1 MAELLVPKLNNND
14 TEYVL
19 TDWLVPDG
27 TDVAVGDPVAVVETS
42 KAAEELE
49 ATSPGTLRHALAA
62 GAVCRPG
69 ERLAVIDDSEEPA
82 PGALPGGAAPAGVP
96 VAGPGGVSSGVAGAD
111 AVRGPAVAVGVA
123 PASGS
128 GVGAGAVP
136 ALRGG
141 GDGGGGVPEAAGAVP
156 GGSGAD
162 QLVTRPAQQ
171 LMDELGVSA
180 AEVAALGRAVVRR
193 EHVAALRPG
202 AVVPGGTSVGSP
214 GPAAPAG
221 AARTA
226 GTGAPSGAS
235 AAPPGPVPAVTA
247 ATGLAPAGGG
257 GLGAPGPAADAPGV
271 TRVALPRVQR
281 GVARAVE
288 ISHRTIPAAYTVV
301 RMDLGPALAYAKR
314 VTREVRRPV
323 GAGELFVREVALLHA
338 EFPRFFAS
346 VEGSTALL
354 ADAPHIGV
362 TVDLGEGLFVPCV
375 RDAAGLSIGEIA
387 TRLMTFRLAA
397 TTGSFRERDLTG
409 ANFTVTL
416 HTDADVVLA
425 VPFVLPGTVCALAVT
440 APGDGSPANIGLAY
454 DHRLI
459 NGREATLFLHALK
472 NSMERLA

>member
-19 TDWLVPDG
+19 TDWLVDDG
-27 TDVAVGDPVAVVETS
+27 TPVSAGDPVAVVETS

-49 ATSPGTLRHALAA
+49 ATATGALRHALAA

-69 ERLAVIDDSEEPA
+69 ERIAAIDDGTQTA
-82 PGALPGGAAPAGVP
+82 P
-96 VAGPGGVSSGVAGAD
+96 
-111 AVRGPAVAVGVA
+111 
-123 PASGS
+123 
-128 GVGAGAVP
+128 VP
-136 ALRGG
+136 AAA
-141 GDGGGGVPEAAGAVP
+141 AAGAA
-156 GGSGAD
+156 G

-171 LMDELGVSA
+171 LIDELGITA
-180 AEVAALGRAVVRR
+180 AEVEALGRAVVRR

-202 AVVPGGTSVGSP
+202 
-214 GPAAPAG
+214 G
-221 AARTA
+221 AA
-226 GTGAPSGAS
+226 
-235 AAPPGPVPAVTA
+235 VN
-247 ATGLAPAGGG
+247 APAGGG
-257 GLGAPGPAADAPGV
+257 AAASVGAPAAVPGITPAPAVSAPAAAAPGALASPASGPGADVPGV
-271 TRVALPRVQR
+271 TRAELPRVQR
-281 GVARAVE
+281 GVARAVD

-338 EFPRFFAS
+338 DFPRFFGC

-375 RDAAGLSIGEIA
+375 RDAAQLSIGEIA
-387 TRLMTFRLAA
+387 TRLMKFRVAA
-397 TTGSFRERDLTG
+397 TTGAFRESDLTG

-425 VPFVLPGTVCALAVT
+425 VPFVLPGTACALAVT
-440 APGDGSPANIGLAY
+440 APTDGSPANIGLAY

>member
-69 ERLAVIDDSEEPA
+69 ERLAVIDDGTQPA
-82 PGALPGGAAPAGVP
+82 PVPAAA
-96 VAGPGGVSSGVAGAD
+96 
-111 AVRGPAVAVGVA
+111 AVG
-123 PASGS
+123 
-128 GVGAGAVP
+128 AV
-136 ALRGG
+136 
-141 GDGGGGVPEAAGAVP
+141 
-156 GGSGAD
+156 D

-221 AARTA
+221 AVRTA
-226 GTGAPSGAS
+226 GTGAAPGAS
-235 AAPPGPVPAVTA
+235 MAPPGPVPAA
-247 ATGLAPAGGG
+247 AGLAPAEGGPVVVAPVAPATPSAVPSG
-257 GLGAPGPAADAPGV
+257 GSEAAGFAGSGPVAADAPGV
-271 TRVALPRVQR
+271 TRLALPRVQR

>member
-19 TDWLVPDG
+19 TDWLVDDG
-27 TDVAVGDPVAVVETS
+27 TPVTAGDPVAVVETS

-49 ATSPGTLRHALAA
+49 ATASGPLRHALAA

-69 ERLAVIDDSEEPA
+69 ERIAAIDDGTEPA
-82 PGALPGGAAPAGVP
+82 PA
-96 VAGPGGVSSGVAGAD
+96 VASPQGAD
-111 AVRGPAVAVGVA
+111 A
-123 PASGS
+123 
-128 GVGAGAVP
+128 AG
-136 ALRGG
+136 
-141 GDGGGGVPEAAGAVP
+141 
-156 GGSGAD
+156 
-162 QLVTRPAQQ
+162 QLVTQPARQ
-171 LMDELGVSA
+171 LMDELGVTA

-202 AVVPGGTSVGSP
+202 GTAVSAPAAAPVAAGRGTAPPPAVDDGSGGT
-214 GPAAPAG
+214 
-221 AARTA
+221 
-226 GTGAPSGAS
+226 
-235 AAPPGPVPAVTA
+235 
-247 ATGLAPAGGG
+247 
-257 GLGAPGPAADAPGV
+257 
-271 TRVALPRVQR
+271 RVELPRVQR

-288 ISHRTIPAAYTVV
+288 LSHRTIPAAYTVV

-338 EFPRFFAS
+338 DFPRFFAS

-387 TRLMTFRLAA
+387 TRLMKFRVAA
-397 TTGSFRERDLTG
+397 TTGSFREHDLTG

-440 APGDGSPANIGLAY
+440 APSDGSPANIGLAY

-472 NSMERLA
+472 TSMERLA

>member
-19 TDWLVPDG
+19 TDWLVDDG
-27 TDVAVGDPVAVVETS
+27 TPVTAGDPVAVVETS

-49 ATSPGTLRHALAA
+49 ATSTGTLRHALAA
-62 GAVCRPG
+62 GAVCHPG
-69 ERLAVIDDSEEPA
+69 DRIAAIDDGTQPA
-82 PGALPGGAAPAGVP
+82 PVTAAT
-96 VAGPGGVSSGVAGAD
+96 
-111 AVRGPAVAVGVA
+111 AVGT
-123 PASGS
+123 
-128 GVGAGAVP
+128 AG
-136 ALRGG
+136 
-141 GDGGGGVPEAAGAVP
+141 
-156 GGSGAD
+156 

-180 AEVAALGRAVVRR
+180 AEVAALGRTVVRR

-202 AVVPGGTSVGSP
+202 GSAVSAPAVPT
-214 GPAAPAG
+214 PAAGGLVLAG
-221 AARTA
+221 GGSAA
-226 GTGAPSGAS
+226 APSVSAAS
-235 AAPPGPVPAVTA
+235 AAS
-247 ATGLAPAGGG
+247 GLAPAGGG
-257 GLGAPGPAADAPGV
+257 AATVAAGPGGAPATAAGGPGTDDPGV
-271 TRVALPRVQR
+271 TRHELPRVQR

-301 RMDLGPALAYAKR
+301 AMDLGPALAYAKR
-314 VTREVRRPV
+314 ITREVRRPV

-338 EFPRFFAS
+338 DFPRFFAS

-387 TRLMTFRLAA
+387 TRLMKFRVAA
-397 TTGSFRERDLTG
+397 TTGAFREHDLTG

-440 APGDGSPANIGLAY
+440 APADGSPANIGLAY

>member
-19 TDWLVPDG
+19 TDWLVADG
-27 TDVAVGDPVAVVETS
+27 APVTAGDPVAVVETS

-49 ATSPGTLRHALAA
+49 ATSTGALCHALAA

-69 ERLAVIDDSEEPA
+69 ERIAVIDGGTETAPA
-82 PGALPGGAAPAGVP
+82 ATSADVRPGGAESA
-96 VAGPGGVSSGVAGAD
+96 
-111 AVRGPAVAVGVA
+111 GVA
-123 PASGS
+123 PATGPAAPGGTAQPGGAGRSPADAAPGAS
-128 GVGAGAVP
+128 SPGAGAGAVP
-136 ALRGG
+136 APRTAA
-141 GDGGGGVPEAAGAVP
+141 DGAQGAREAARPTTAAALPDGPAAGP
-156 GGSGAD
+156 
-162 QLVTRPAQQ
+162 LVTRPAQQ
-171 LMDELGVSA
+171 LMDELGVPA

-202 AVVPGGTSVGSP
+202 APAGLAPGGGGP
-214 GPAAPAG
+214 AAAAPAAPA
-221 AARTA
+221 AV
-226 GTGAPSGAS
+226 PSG
-235 AAPPGPVPAVTA
+235 GPDT
-247 ATGLAPAGGG
+247 PAGGG
-257 GLGAPGPAADAPGV
+257 AGSTAGPDAPGV
-271 TRVALPRVQR
+271 TRVGLSRVQR

-288 ISHRTIPAAYTVV
+288 ISHATIPAAYTVV
-301 RMDLGPALAYAKR
+301 RMDLGPALAYARR

-323 GAGELFVREVALLHA
+323 GPGELFVREVALLHA
-338 EFPRFFAS
+338 DFPRFFAS

-354 ADAPHIGV
+354 AEAPHIGV

-375 RDAAGLSIGEIA
+375 RDAARLSIGEIA
-387 TRLMTFRLAA
+387 TALMKFRLAA

-440 APGDGSPANIGLAY
+440 APADGSPANIGLAY